1 MRCPAQRL
9 IPSHFSYLWSCCRC
23 AYLSKI
29 KSLRSLELCGGGV
42 GDLGCA
48 HIATLSNLTSLN
60 LSQNEGVTNRGAA
73 CLAALT
79 NLQCLNLSNTSVSPD
94 ALKFFT
100 GLLKLQ
106 SLALYGCR
114 DMEGSPRLSSL
125 QNELPSLRCLRLNSA
140 SNEDGVIDREDG
152 DGDDI
157 GSEVDEE
164 EDEDSDEEIGYG
176 EEMDDEEMGDEE
188 MDEEEMDEE
197 IVYHQLDS
205 DDDHGMDSEE
215 NSMSDYVDANDV
227 HEADSLEV

>member
-1 MRCPAQRL
+1 M
-9 IPSHFSYLWSCCRC
+9 
-23 AYLSKI
+23 
-29 KSLRSLELCGGGV
+29 RSLELCGGGV

-94 ALKFFT
+94 ALKFFA

-140 SNEDGVIDREDG
+140 SNEDGVIDREDD
-152 DGDDI
+152 DGDDS

-176 EEMDDEEMGDEE
+176 EEMDDEEMVDE
-188 MDEEEMDEE
+188 EE

-215 NSMSDYVDANDV
+215 ENSMSDYVDANDV
-227 HEADSLEV
+227 HEAESLEV